1 MIKQALNK
9 IDLTLHRQRF
19 RITLISLVVAFITV
33 LCWEFITVPIYA
45 GYQGVYWSRFFGGT
59 KNWMIT
65 EGTAFKL
72 PWDQIIVYNV
82 RSNVFEDTTGFLTKD
97 GLVIYVGWVSRFA
110 VMPNRLPELHRTI
123 GPDYARVVVIP
134 EITNAIRLIVSR
146 FTAEEIYS
154 SIEWTIR
161 KDFQKEIKESEQELP
176 INYEDVFIVKLE
188 LPADVTKGIENKKVA
203 EQTLQTYVYRLA
215 SQEQERKR
223 QVIEATGIKEFEK
236 ISGVSVL
243 KWRGLAVTSELASSP
258 NSKIIIMGTG
268 EKSLPLLLNTD
279 K

>member
-19 RITLISLVVAFITV
+19 RITLTSLVVAFITV
-33 LCWEFITVPIYA
+33 LFWEFITVPIYA

-59 KNWMIT
+59 KNWIIT

-72 PWDQIIVYNV
+72 PWDQIIVYNI
-82 RSNVFEDTTGFLTKD
+82 RSNVFEETSGFLTKD
-97 GLVIYVGWVSRFA
+97 GLLITVGWVSRFA
-110 VMPNRLPELHRTI
+110 VMPDRLPELNRTI

-134 EITNAIRLIVSR
+134 EISNAIRLIISR
-146 FTAEEIYS
+146 YTAEEIYS
-154 SIEWTIR
+154 SPEWTIR
-161 KDFQKEIKESEQELP
+161 KDFQKEIKESKQELP
-176 INYEDVFIVKLE
+176 INYEDVFIVKVD
-188 LPADVTKGIENKKVA
+188 LPAEVTKGIEMKKVA
-203 EQTLQTYVYRLA
+203 QQTLQTYVYKLA
-215 SQEQERKR
+215 SQEQERQR

-236 ISGVSVL
+236 ISGVPIL
-243 KWRGLAVTSELASSP
+243 KWRGLAVTSEIANSP

>member
-19 RITLISLVVAFITV
+19 RITLTSLVVAFITV

-59 KNWMIT
+59 KNWIIT

-72 PWDQIIVYNV
+72 PWDQIIVYDV

-134 EITNAIRLIVSR
+134 EITNAIRLIISR

-154 SIEWTIR
+154 TIEWTIR
-161 KDFQKEIKESEQELP
+161 KDFQKEIKETEQELP

-203 EQTLQTYVYRLA
+203 EQTLQTYVYKLA
-215 SQEQERKR
+215 SQEEERKR

-236 ISGVSVL
+236 ISGVSIL

-268 EKSLPLLLNTD
+268 EKSLP
-279 K
+279 

>member
-1 MIKQALNK
+1 M
-9 IDLTLHRQRF
+9 
-19 RITLISLVVAFITV
+19 
-33 LCWEFITVPIYA
+33 
-45 GYQGVYWSRFFGGT
+45 
-59 KNWMIT
+59 
-65 EGTAFKL
+65 
-72 PWDQIIVYNV
+72 
-82 RSNVFEDTTGFLTKD
+82 
-97 GLVIYVGWVSRFA
+97 
-110 VMPNRLPELHRTI
+110 
-123 GPDYARVVVIP
+123 
-134 EITNAIRLIVSR
+134 
-146 FTAEEIYS
+146 
-154 SIEWTIR
+154 
-161 KDFQKEIKESEQELP
+161 
-176 INYEDVFIVKLE
+176 KLE